1 MGERLVHE
9 GCCRGLEWAAHG
21 TPFPGQCRSGD
32 GFLVSPTEA
41 GALVAVVDALGHGD
55 EAADVAEVALASLRH
70 TAGQPPLTALTACH
84 AALQG
89 GRGAAVTLVE
99 VDVARRRLAWVAVG
113 NVDAAVVGRGR
124 GGARRERW
132 SVPLR
137 AGVVGDRLP
146 PLRES
151 TLALPP
157 RGVLVTGTDGM
168 ATAFV
173 DAADPSMPVAELAQR
188 LHEGHA
194 RADDDALVLVARYG

>member
-1 MGERLVHE
+1 MGEGLVE
-9 GCCRGLEWAAHG
+9 QGCCGPLEWAAHG
-21 TPFPGQCRSGD
+21 SPFPGQQRSGD

-41 GALVAVVDALGHGD
+41 GARVAVVDALGHGD
-55 EAADVAEVALASLRH
+55 EAADVAEVALASLRRS
-70 TAGQPPLTALTACH
+70 AGQPPLSALTACH
-84 AALQG
+84 AVLQG
-89 GRGAAVTLVE
+89 GRGAAVTLVD
-99 VDVARRRLAWVAVG
+99 VDVARRHLVWVAVG

-151 TLALPP
+151 ALALPP
-157 RGVLVTGTDGM
+157 RGVLVAGTDGM

-173 DAADPSMPVAELAQR
+173 DAADPSLPVAELAQR
-188 LHEGHA
+188 LHEDHA
-194 RADDDALVLVARYG
+194 RTDDDALVVVARYG